1 MLKPLLVIRAARR
14 PSRAEQGYIL
24 LTLMLFVALVAIALA
39 VEMPILKQ
47 QIQRDQE
54 EEMVHRGAE
63 YARAIRRYYRKFG
76 RYPVSIEL
84 LESQNN
90 LRFLRKRYKD
100 PVNGED
106 FQILHM
112 TDVKLSF
119 GSRSLGR
126 PINSA
131 FNPGDSAGTASDPNA
146 AHGTTTPAS
155 GTTTPASGTATPAS
169 GTTTPASDT
178 PAPPTPG
185 TGAGDS
191 TSNSPFTSASG
202 QPTGP
207 TLGAVPI
214 VGVASTSTK
223 ETIRVYNHK
232 NHYNEWQFIYDPTVD
247 RGFLITGPYE
257 PVLQTMLPGQV
268 GMGMGM
274 GTGSSQGATQN
285 TPGTV
290 PPNNP
295 SPLPH

>member
-100 PVNGED
+100 PVNGGD
-106 FQILHM
+106 FQVLHM
-112 TDVKLSF
+112 TDVKLGF
-119 GSRSLGR
+119 GAGFAGGRSLGR
-126 PINSA
+126 PLNSA

-146 AHGTTTPAS
+146 AHGTTTSA
-155 GTTTPASGTATPAS
+155 GTASDPNAAH

-178 PAPPTPG
+178 PAPATPG
-185 TGAGDS
+185 TAPGDS

-207 TLGAVPI
+207 TLGAAPI

-223 ETIRVYNHK
+223 ESIRVYNKK

-247 RGFLITGPYE
+247 RGWLITGPYE
-257 PVLQTMLPGQV
+257 PVLQTMLPGQ
-268 GMGMGM
+268 GGMGM
-274 GTGSSQGATQN
+274 GTGSSQGSTQY

-290 PPNNP
+290 PPPNP
-295 SPLPH
+295 NPLPH

>member
-1 MLKPLLVIRAARR
+1 MLKPLLVLPKARR
-14 PSRAEQGYIL
+14 PFRAERGYIL
-24 LTLMLFVALVAIALA
+24 LTLLLFVAMISIALA

-54 EEMVHRGAE
+54 EEMVHRGAQ
-63 YARAIRRYYRKFG
+63 YVRAIRRYYRKFG
-76 RYPVSIEL
+76 RYPVSIDL

-106 FQILHM
+106 FQILHI
-112 TDVKLSF
+112 TDVQLNL
-119 GSRSLGR
+119 GRRSLGR

-131 FNPGDSAGTASDPNA
+131 FNPGDSATASDPNA

-155 GTTTPASGTATPAS
+155 
-169 GTTTPASDT
+169 DT
-178 PAPPTPG
+178 PAPTTPG

-207 TLGAVPI
+207 TSGTVPI

-223 ETIRVYNHK
+223 ESIRVYNQK

-247 RGFLITGPYE
+247 RGWLITGPYE
-257 PVLQTMLPGQV
+257 PVLPTMLPGQA
-268 GMGMGM
+268 GPGI
-274 GTGSSQGATQN
+274 GTGSSQGSTQN
-285 TPGTV
+285 TPGTIA
-290 PPNNP
+290 PNNP

>member
-1 MLKPLLVIRAARR
+1 MWKSHLVVPTARR
-14 PSRAEQGYIL
+14 SSKAEQGYIF
-24 LTLMLFVALVAIALA
+24 LTLLLFVTLISIALA
-39 VEMPILKQ
+39 GGLSILKQ

-54 EEMVHRGAE
+54 EEMVHRGAD

-76 RYPVSIEL
+76 RYPVSIEQ

-100 PVNGED
+100 PINGKE
-106 FQILHM
+106 FQVLHM
-112 TDVKLSF
+112 TDVKLSLGAGF
-119 GSRSLGR
+119 AGGRNLGRSL
-126 PINSA
+126 NSA

-146 AHGTTTPAS
+146 AHGTTSPAS
-155 GTTTPASGTATPAS
+155 DPNAAHGTTS
-169 GTTTPASDT
+169 PASDT
-178 PAPPTPG
+178 PASATPA

-207 TLGAVPI
+207 TMGAVPI

-223 ETIRVYNHK
+223 ESIRVYNQK

-247 RGFLITGPYE
+247 RGLLITGPYQ
-257 PVLQTMLPGQV
+257 PVLQTLLPGQS
-268 GMGMGM
+268 GMGVGP
-274 GTGSSQGATQN
+274 GSSQGSTQN

-290 PPNNP
+290 APNNP
-295 SPLPH
+295 NPLPH